1 MLIMGEITKT
11 HWVMD
16 YETMSNTFIACF
28 ESIKSDERHVFV
40 MHDLQN
46 DWDEYIE
53 FLKRNILY
61 NEWHVSYNGLGFDGQ
76 ITEYIIQNAG
86 SLSFMGG
93 SEIAEWVYT
102 KAQYVINKQGS
113 GEFLDYY
120 EKNMSIR
127 QVDVF
132 KLNHWDNPAKRSS
145 LKWIQYSMDWPS
157 IQDMPLHHTTKVT
170 TFEQID
176 MIVGYCWNDVESTK
190 RIMMLSKNQIAL
202 RKTLTEEYNISLFS
216 ASEPRI
222 SKELFLHFLS
232 ERTGIKKYDLRQLRT
247 KRESIIVKDIIL
259 DYVKFDTAT
268 FQKLLTRFNEIIVYP
283 EHTKGGFKYSINYKG
298 VKTDFGLGGIH
309 GARTSG
315 IYKSDEDMVIMTSDV
330 VSYYPNLAIR
340 NGWSPAHLPKVEFCE
355 LYEWFFDERKK
366 ISKKDVRNYVYKI
379 ILNSTYGLSNDANSF
394 LYDPEFTM
402 RITINGQ
409 LSLCMLYEM
418 IIEEI
423 PNAVPLMQNTDGLE
437 TVIPREYQEKYLEI
451 CERWEKITNLQLEH
465 DTYSK
470 MIIGDVNNYI
480 AIHDYKLVDED
491 RYNEMKQENPHYLF
505 KEGNGTFYYA
515 ATKCKGRFEF
525 NNLALHKNKSFL
537 IIPKAIYYYFVHGIK
552 PEEYLLTQT
561 NIFDYCGGVKIKGN
575 WGFVEEKINDGI
587 HSVTELQNTIRY
599 YISERGSKIVKQNKD
614 DGRQIQVES
623 GKWMQTPFINFVE
636 KPFNDYLINNK
647 YYLQKIY
654 KEVHQLEPNI
664 NQLKL
669 F

>member
-1 MLIMGEITKT
+1 
-11 HWVMD
+11 
-16 YETMSNTFIACF
+16 
-28 ESIKSDERHVFV
+28 
-40 MHDLQN
+40 
-46 DWDEYIE
+46 
-53 FLKRNILY
+53 
-61 NEWHVSYNGLGFDGQ
+61 
-76 ITEYIIQNAG
+76 
-86 SLSFMGG
+86 
-93 SEIAEWVYT
+93 
-102 KAQYVINKQGS
+102 
-113 GEFLDYY
+113 
-120 EKNMSIR
+120 
-127 QVDVF
+127 
-132 KLNHWDNPAKRSS
+132 
-145 LKWIQYSMDWPS
+145 
-157 IQDMPLHHTTKVT
+157 
-170 TFEQID
+170 
-176 MIVGYCWNDVESTK
+176 
-190 RIMMLSKNQIAL
+190 
-202 RKTLTEEYNISLFS
+202 
-216 ASEPRI
+216 
-222 SKELFLHFLS
+222 
-232 ERTGIKKYDLRQLRT
+232 
-247 KRESIIVKDIIL
+247 
-259 DYVKFDTAT
+259 
-268 FQKLLTRFNEIIVYP
+268 
-283 EHTKGGFKYSINYKG
+283 
-298 VKTDFGLGGIH
+298 
-309 GARTSG
+309 
-315 IYKSDEDMVIMTSDV
+315 
-330 VSYYPNLAIR
+330 
-340 NGWSPAHLPKVEFCE
+340 
-355 LYEWFFDERKK
+355 
-366 ISKKDVRNYVYKI
+366 
-379 ILNSTYGLSNDANSF
+379 
-394 LYDPEFTM
+394 
-402 RITINGQ
+402 
-409 LSLCMLYEM
+409 MLYEM

-505 KEGNGTFYYA
+505 KEGDGTFYYA

-623 GKWMQTPFINFVE
+623 GKWMQTPFINYVE
-636 KPFNDYLINNK
+636 KPFGDYLINNK

>member
-1 MLIMGEITKT
+1 MKNSIVVDPFAGRSTRAVISSKLERKYYGYEI
-11 HWVMD
+11 
-16 YETMSNTFIACF
+16 S
-28 ESIKSDERHVFV
+28 
-40 MHDLQN
+40 
-46 DWDEYIE
+46 
-53 FLKRNILY
+53 
-61 NEWHVSYNGLGFDGQ
+61 
-76 ITEYIIQNAG
+76 
-86 SLSFMGG
+86 
-93 SEIAEWVYT
+93 
-102 KAQYVINKQGS
+102 
-113 GEFLDYY
+113 
-120 EKNMSIR
+120 
-127 QVDVF
+127 
-132 KLNHWDNPAKRSS
+132 
-145 LKWIQYSMDWPS
+145 PS
-157 IQDMPLHHTTKVT
+157 
-170 TFEQID
+170 
-176 MIVGYCWNDVESTK
+176 
-190 RIMMLSKNQIAL
+190 
-202 RKTLTEEYNISLFS
+202 RKT
-216 ASEPRI
+216 
-222 SKELFLHFLS
+222 
-232 ERTGIKKYDLRQLRT
+232 
-247 KRESIIVKDIIL
+247 KDIIL
-259 DYVKFDTAT
+259 EYIKFNTAT
-268 FQKLLTRFNEIIVYP
+268 FQKLLSTFNEIVVYP

-315 IYKSDEDMVIMTSDV
+315 IYKSDKDMIIMTSDV

-355 LYEWFFDERKK
+355 LYEWFFNERKK

-437 TVIPREYQEKYLEI
+437 TVIPREYQDKYLEI

-480 AIHDYKLVDED
+480 AVHNYKLVDED
-491 RYNEMKQENPHYLF
+491 KYNEMKQENPHYLF
-505 KEGNGTFYYA
+505 KEENGTFQYA

-537 IIPKAIYYYFVHGIK
+537 IIPRAIYYYFVHGIK

-575 WGFVEEKINDGI
+575 WKFVEEKIENGI
-587 HSVTELQNTIRY
+587 HSITPLQHTIRY

-614 DGRQIQVES
+614 DGRHIQVES
-623 GKWMQTPFINFVE
+623 GKWMQTPFINYVE
-636 KPFNDYLINNK
+636 KPFDQYKINPK
-647 YYLQKIY
+647 YYLEKIY
-654 KEVHQLEPNI
+654 KEVKQLEPII